1 MRILV
6 IEDERHMAELLRR
19 GLEEENYVVSVVF
32 DGNDGLEAAMNY
44 EYDAIVLDLM
54 LPGMNGFEIAR
65 RLRQDGRQTRILM
78 LTARDAEPDVIK
90 GLNLGADDYLTKP
103 FSFEVFLARLRAII
117 RRAPD
122 LQPERLQIADIV
134 LVPSTH
140 EVYRGKERIV
150 LTRTEFNLLEYLM
163 RHAGRV
169 VSRKV
174 LIEAVWGFDREI
186 EENTLD
192 AFISLLRRKVDG
204 QAKESLIRTVR
215 GVGYTLD
222 PEAAT

>member
-1 MRILV
+1 
-6 IEDERHMAELLRR
+6 MAELLRR

>member
-169 VSRKV
+169 VSRKA

-192 AFISLLRRKVDG
+192 AFISLLRRKLDG

-222 PEAAT
+222 PEAAI